1 MKRWTIIAL
10 AAAAPHVGCAPPETD
25 GPAPWTGGLAEG
37 LDEIAR
43 LAGAAQHDEALA
55 VADRMVVPD
64 AYARFR
70 ADLDRWTGGGLERAL
85 APVTE
90 LLDWIGVDALSARAL
105 GEVEF
110 ARGAALVLRAESLE
124 AEERDAVLGDAEEAF
139 ERARAAGGDVR
150 ADAVCALGVLDL
162 VEGEAARA
170 TIPEISGA
178 PAAAAPPPGNPAGP
192 PATQDDA
199 PDPLEV
205 ARGRYL
211 AAKDHFVEGLRFH
224 PELAGDARRAEVRAL
239 TRAGSELCIRRL
251 RELDELEQQREEQQ
265 PPPEEQ
271 PQDGESSEGNPD
283 GEPQDQEP
291 SEQSPEEQQEGEQ
304 PEEQQEGEAEEQE
317 GEEESES
324 EPDSEQE
331 IEERAMTK
339 EELERFLEE
348 ARENQ
353 EEGEERRRSLI
364 RKRKVP
370 TQRDW

>member
-1 MKRWTIIAL
+1 MKYWTITAL
-10 AAAAPHVGCAPPETD
+10 AAAAPLVGCSPPETD

-37 LDEIAR
+37 LEEIAR
-43 LAGAAQHDEALA
+43 LAGAAQHDEALV

-70 ADLDRWTGGGLERAL
+70 ASLDRWTGGVLERVL
-85 APVTE
+85 SPVTE
-90 LLDWIGVDALSARAL
+90 TLDWIGVDALSARAL
-105 GEVEF
+105 GEVAF
-110 ARGAALVLRAESLE
+110 ARGATLALQAKSLE
-124 AEERDAVLGDAEEAF
+124 ADERDAALRDAEDAF
-139 ERARAAGGDVR
+139 ERARAAASDVR

-162 VEGEAARA
+162 VEGEAVRA

-178 PAAAAPPPGNPAGP
+178 PAAPTPSTGSPGGP
-192 PATQDDA
+192 PATEDDA

-205 ARGRYL
+205 ARGHYL
-211 AAKDHFVEGLRFH
+211 AAKEHFVEGLRFH
-224 PELAGDARRAEVRAL
+224 PDRPGDARRAEIRAL

-265 PPPEEQ
+265 PPPEQQ
-271 PQDGESSEGNPD
+271 PQDGESGEGDPD

-291 SEQSPEEQQEGEQ
+291 SEQSPEEQQEGEE
-304 PEEQQEGEAEEQE
+304 PEEQPEGEADEQE
-317 GEEESES
+317 GEEQES

-353 EEGEERRRSLI
+353 EEGEERRRTLI
-364 RKRKVP
+364 QKRKVP

>member
-1 MKRWTIIAL
+1 MRNRWTIAALL
-10 AAAAPHVGCAPPETD
+10 AAPLVGCAPPETD
-25 GPAPWTGGLAEG
+25 GPAPLTGGLAEG

-55 VADRMVVPD
+55 VADRMIVPD
-64 AYARFR
+64 AYARCR
-70 ADLDRWTGGGLERAL
+70 DDLDRWTGGGLERVL

-90 LLDWIGVDALSARAL
+90 ILDWIGVDALSARAL

-124 AEERDAVLGDAEEAF
+124 AAERDAVLGDAEEAF

-178 PAAAAPPPGNPAGP
+178 PAAPAPPPANPAGP
-192 PATQDDA
+192 PAAEDDA

-211 AAKDHFVEGLRFH
+211 AAKEHFVEGLRFH
-224 PELAGDARRAEVRAL
+224 PELPGDARRAEIRAL

-251 RELDELEQQREEQQ
+251 RELDELEKQREEQQ
-265 PPPEEQ
+265 PPPDEQ
-271 PQDGESSEGNPD
+271 PQDGESARATPTVIPGIRNP
-283 GEPQDQEP
+283 P
-291 SEQSPEEQQEGEQ
+291 SSRPRSSRRASSPRSRRTAR
-304 PEEQQEGEAEEQE
+304 PR
-317 GEEESES
+317 SR
-324 EPDSEQE
+324 
-331 IEERAMTK
+331 RA
-339 EELERFLEE
+339 
-348 ARENQ
+348 
-353 EEGEERRRSLI
+353 RRS
-364 RKRKVP
+364 RSRSP
-370 TQRDW
+370 TPSRRSRSAP

>member
-10 AAAAPHVGCAPPETD
+10 AAAAPLVGCAPPEAD
-25 GPAPWTGGLAEG
+25 GPEPWTDGLAEG

-70 ADLDRWTGGGLERAL
+70 ADLDRWMSGGLERAL

-90 LLDWIGVDALSARAL
+90 LLDWIGVDGLSARAL

-110 ARGAALVLRAESLE
+110 ARGAALVLRAETLE

-162 VEGEAARA
+162 VEGEAVRA
-170 TIPEISGA
+170 TIPELSGA
-178 PAAAAPPPGNPAGP
+178 PAPSPGNPGGP
-192 PATQDDA
+192 PATQEDA

-211 AAKDHFVEGLRFH
+211 AAKEHFVEGLRFH
-224 PELAGDARRAEVRAL
+224 LELSGDARRAEIRAL

-251 RELDELEQQREEQQ
+251 RELDELEKQREEQQ

-271 PQDGESSEGNPD
+271 PQDGESGEGNPD

-291 SEQSPEEQQEGEQ
+291 SEPSPEEQQEGEQ

-364 RKRKVP
+364 RRRKVP

>member
-178 PAAAAPPPGNPAGP
+178 PAAAAPPPGTPAGP

-224 PELAGDARRAEVRAL
+224 PEIAGDARRVEVRAL
-239 TRAGSELCIRRL
+239 TRAGAELCIRRL

-271 PQDGESSEGNPD
+271 PQDGESGEGNPD